1 MEHKA
6 SIADKNQQK
15 ALSRDSSRSSAQQ
28 VFGELFAADAEGC
41 QTSPLGD
48 RRRPLSAG
56 RPSRRRLRPARGNSR
71 ARRDGEEACRIEP
84 VASVGDI
91 SRLTGLPSSEEISS
105 IEPGL
110 PFTFHT
116 GLRDSSLAGRG
127 SVSAYEPDSH
137 RQLEIRLRDV
147 AVTTETVPVRS
158 DGNVS
163 FALVENVRAA
173 GRMETELDS
182 SLTAELSKFF
192 RNPKVDIDVVEFNA
206 QVVSILGAIE
216 TVKSATG
223 ATLASG
229 QGRYSLKTR
238 TTVLDLIL
246 EAGGT
251 TPDAQLNLVRLV
263 RGGRTY
269 RLDIQRVL
277 DTGEKTH
284 NAVLQGNDIVIVPG
298 TDLKSKKVIVLGE
311 VGNSGVYMFSEGV
324 RLMEALGQ
332 AGGFT
337 TAAQRDDIRVIRI
350 VDGTPSMFRL
360 DFGRMVVGD
369 VEQNVSLEND
379 DVVYVPRSF
388 LGDLNDVITRIQPL
402 LSILLLPA
410 TYRDLYTTGG
420 GLRFDTGEAQSS
432 GSIFTTLPGTSAG
445 KAVTPRNGG
454 EEEESPADEAEEGES
469 DRQ

>member
-1 MEHKA
+1 MAAMAGCGATAREVTYLVP
-6 SIADKNQQK
+6 SD
-15 ALSRDSSRSSAQQ
+15 LS
-28 VFGELFAADAEGC
+28 E
-41 QTSPLGD
+41 
-48 RRRPLSAG
+48 
-56 RPSRRRLRPARGNSR
+56 
-71 ARRDGEEACRIEP
+71 
-84 VASVGDI
+84 
-91 SRLTGLPSSEEISS
+91 LPSLMAIPRDPSLQS
-105 IEPGL
+105 
-110 PFTFHT
+110 FT
-116 GLRDSSLAGRG
+116 LRQGAPVYLIG
-127 SVSAYEPDSH
+127 SGDE
-137 RQLEIRLRDV
+137 LEIRLRDV
-147 AVTTETVPVRS
+147 EVTTEIVPVRS

-173 GRMETELDS
+173 GRTVAELDS
-182 SLTAELSKFF
+182 ILTVELSKYF
-192 RNPKVDIDVVEFNA
+192 RNPKVDIEVVEFNT
-206 QVVSILGAIE
+206 QVVSLLGAIE
-216 TVKSATG
+216 SVTSATG
-223 ATLASG
+223 ATIASG
-229 QGRYSLKTR
+229 QGRYALRTR

-311 VGNSGVYMFSEGV
+311 VSNSGVYMFSEGV

-337 TAAQRDDIRVIRI
+337 PAAQRDDIRVIRI

-360 DFGRMVVGD
+360 NFGRMVVGD

-420 GLRFDTGEAQSS
+420 GLRIDTGEAQSS
-432 GSIFTTLPGTSAG
+432 VSIFTTLPGTSAG

-454 EEEESPADEAEEGES
+454 EEEESPADEAEEGEGES

>member
-1 MEHKA
+1 MAAMAGCGATAREVTYLVP
-6 SIADKNQQK
+6 SD
-15 ALSRDSSRSSAQQ
+15 LS
-28 VFGELFAADAEGC
+28 E
-41 QTSPLGD
+41 
-48 RRRPLSAG
+48 
-56 RPSRRRLRPARGNSR
+56 
-71 ARRDGEEACRIEP
+71 
-84 VASVGDI
+84 
-91 SRLTGLPSSEEISS
+91 LPSLMAIPRDPSLQS
-105 IEPGL
+105 
-110 PFTFHT
+110 FT
-116 GLRDSSLAGRG
+116 LRQGAPVYLIG
-127 SVSAYEPDSH
+127 SGDE
-137 RQLEIRLRDV
+137 LEIRLRDV
-147 AVTTETVPVRS
+147 EVTTEIVPVRS

-173 GRMETELDS
+173 GRTVAELDS
-182 SLTAELSKFF
+182 ILTVELSKYF
-192 RNPKVDIDVVEFNA
+192 RNPKVDIEVVEFNT
-206 QVVSILGAIE
+206 QVVSLLGAIE
-216 TVKSATG
+216 SVTSASG
-223 ATLASG
+223 ARIASG
-229 QGRYSLKTR
+229 QGRYALKTR

-311 VGNSGVYMFSEGV
+311 VSNSGVYMFSEGV

-337 TAAQRDDIRVIRI
+337 PAAQRDDIRVIRI
-350 VDGTPSMFRL
+350 VDGTPGMFRL
-360 DFGRMVVGD
+360 NFGRMVVGD

-420 GLRFDTGEAQSS
+420 GLRIDTGEAQSS
-432 GSIFTTLPGTSAG
+432 VSIFTTLPGTSAG

-454 EEEESPADEAEEGES
+454 EEEESPADEAEEGEGES